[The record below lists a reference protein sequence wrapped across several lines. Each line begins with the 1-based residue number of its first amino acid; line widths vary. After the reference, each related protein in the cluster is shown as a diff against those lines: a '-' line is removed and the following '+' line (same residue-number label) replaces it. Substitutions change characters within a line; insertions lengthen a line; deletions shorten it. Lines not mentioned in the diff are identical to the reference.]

1 MLETMHCPR
10 RMLSRTHYFAA
21 TIAAAA
27 AAANEDHR
35 RPDECM
41 YRSDYS
47 PPTAWLDDI
56 QKSGGNEMTSLH
68 DTRLWPTAET
78 ALLLLL
84 APWLIIGDSGRPQ
97 HIFLWRPYFHVAN
110 IWRENDLVTR
120 LTIHCSSTWRLNHE
134 ILSTSYSFTLHSLKL
149 TLQHADMQI
158 CITYDKLQVTIHL
171 NCTTPT
177 PKTLIG
183 IDQQPSALSPSAQSQ

>member
-1 MLETMHCPR
+1 MESEHSISNWYGMLETMHRPR
-10 RMLSRTHYFAA
+10 LMLSRTHYFAA
-21 TIAAAA
+21 TIAA

-97 HIFLWRPYFHVAN
+97 HIFFLVVA
-110 IWRENDLVTR
+110 
-120 LTIHCSSTWRLNHE
+120 S
-134 ILSTSYSFTLHSLKL
+134 ILPRGKYLAGK
-149 TLQHADMQI
+149 
-158 CITYDKLQVTIHL
+158 
-171 NCTTPT
+171 
-177 PKTLIG
+177 
-183 IDQQPSALSPSAQSQ
+183 